1 MRAAVLGAG
10 YMGSAVTFPLCDA
23 GWEVRLWGTWLDDE
37 IIERCR
43 HHNHPKLKKRLPEKI
58 GLYGSLELEAA
69 IEDADIV
76 FIAVTSEGFVPVF
89 ERYLTTIAEKE
100 RASHTGNANAGLQIL
115 CKRQAPYRRQV
126 FLRQAVCA
134 LTKGF
139 VRYRGR
145 VCLISEAA
153 EKIYGATFDATEGI
167 RMSGGTGTSSGLRW
181 ISIGG
186 PVKAVELCNRI
197 PTATVYATRDGSL
210 KEIIAAIETGYYRIC
225 MSEDL
230 CGVELSSALKNIYA
244 IGVGICDG
252 MHRASSFSGLYHN
265 YKALLFNQALR
276 EMALLVQTAG
286 GRRETVFDL
295 AGIGDLYVTSAS
307 GRNGRFGGL
316 VGEGV
321 PAQEAYNA
329 MIEQGEYTEGYNTLK
344 LGYEFVEDLGTCQM
358 KSFHLIKG
366 LPLLKALYEI
376 IFRGNECGAR
386 MQTVLSSIGIG
397 R

>member
-10 YMGSAVTFPLCDA
+10 YMGSAITFPLCDA

-37 IIERCR
+37 IIEQSR

-69 IEDADIV
+69 IEGADIV
-76 FIAVTSEGFVPVF
+76 FIAVTSEGFIPVF
-89 ERYLTTIAEKE
+89 ERYLSAIAEKE
-100 RASHTGNANAGLQIL
+100 RASHAGNTNAG
-115 CKRQAPYRRQV
+115 RQV
-126 FLRQAVCA
+126 FLRRQAVCA

-145 VCLISEAA
+145 VCRISKAA
-153 EKIYGATFDATEGI
+153 EKVYEENVGAKRPPGESAG
-167 RMSGGTGTSSGLRW
+167 MRW
-181 ISIGG
+181 ASIGG
-186 PVKAVELCNRI
+186 PVKAVELSNRI
-197 PTATVYATRDGSL
+197 PTAAVYATRDGSL
-210 KEIIAAIETGYYRIC
+210 KDMIAAIETGYYRIC
-225 MSEDL
+225 MSEDR

-252 MHRASSFSGLYHN
+252 MHRASMFSGLYHN

-276 EMALLVQTAG
+276 EMALLVQAAG

-307 GRNGRFGGL
+307 GRNGRFGEL

-321 PAQEAYNA
+321 PAQEAYNT
-329 MIEQGEYTEGYNTLK
+329 MIEQGEYPEGYNTLN

-358 KSFHLIKG
+358 KG
-366 LPLLKALYEI
+366 LPLMKALYEI
-376 IFRGNECGAR
+376 IFRGNECGTRIQA
-386 MQTVLSSIGIG
+386 VLSSIGIE